1 MVIVHEICARVQN
14 GFRARLQSIAVPDTK
29 MNLAI
34 SMILYRQGFIS
45 SVQRGNHLEPDK
57 KVVKTQP
64 HNIAS
69 RRLWLDL
76 KYRDNKPVL
85 QKMSCVSKSSKRV
98 YMNVEE
104 LKNLTTGKRAKFIPP
119 LKLGEIAII
128 GTSRGVLEIKE
139 AIEQNH
145 GGEVLC
151 RVI

>member
-1 MVIVHEICARVQN
+1 MVVFHDICARVQN
-14 GFRARLQSIAVPDTK
+14 GFRARLQSIAVLDTK

-57 KVVKTQP
+57 EFVKTQP

-85 QKMSCVSKSSKRV
+85 QKMSCVSKGSKRI

-104 LKNLTTGKRAKFIPP
+104 LK
-119 LKLGEIAII
+119 KL
-128 GTSRGVLEIKE
+128 
-139 AIEQNH
+139 
-145 GGEVLC
+145 
-151 RVI
+151 

>member
-1 MVIVHEICARVQN
+1 MPVHDTCARVQN
-14 GFRARLQSIAVPDTK
+14 AFKARLQSIAIPDTK

-45 SVQRGNHLEPDK
+45 SVQRGDYLEPDK
-57 KVVKTQP
+57 KVVQTRP

-85 QKMSCVSKSSKRV
+85 QKMSCVSKGSKKV
-98 YMNVEE
+98 YMTVEE
-104 LKNLTTGKRAKFIPP
+104 LKNLTAGRRAKFIPP
-119 LKLGEIAII
+119 LQLGEIAIVS
-128 GTSRGVLEIKE
+128 TSRGVLEIKE

-145 GGEVLC
+145 GGVVLC
-151 RVI
+151 RAI